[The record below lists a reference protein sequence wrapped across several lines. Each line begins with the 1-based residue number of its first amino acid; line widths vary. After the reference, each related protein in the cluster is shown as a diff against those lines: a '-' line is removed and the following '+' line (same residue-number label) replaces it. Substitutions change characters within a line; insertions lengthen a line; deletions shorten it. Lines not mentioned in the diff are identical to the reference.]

1 MDTAICT
8 LILINKTEIKT
19 GQKIDS
25 AKLGT
30 GQAQWL
36 QVEESYSSKL
46 KTKWI
51 KDFKI
56 KPNILNRVEEKVR
69 NNLEIMNTG
78 K

>member
-8 LILINKTEIKT
+8 LILINKSEIKT

-36 QVEESYSSKL
+36 QVEESSSSKL

-69 NNLEIMNTG
+69 NHL
-78 K
+78 